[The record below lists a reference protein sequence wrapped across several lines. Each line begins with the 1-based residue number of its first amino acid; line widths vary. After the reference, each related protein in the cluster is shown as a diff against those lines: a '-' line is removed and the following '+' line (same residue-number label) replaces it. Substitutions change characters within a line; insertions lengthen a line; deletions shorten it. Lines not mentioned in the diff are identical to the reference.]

1 MAIHPLNAIKDF
13 MITSVIPKLPFIDK
27 QKTADFYKVLGFAI
41 TSDYP
46 DYLIA
51 TSGKLE
57 LHFFSFPLLEPSK
70 SDFMIYLRVDDIDT
84 LYENVRQKLSIHPNG
99 KLNTKAWGQREFAIT
114 DPNGTLITFGQAV

>member
-1 MAIHPLNAIKDF
+1 
-13 MITSVIPKLPFIDK
+13 MITSVIPKLPYINK
-27 QKTADFYKVLGFAI
+27 QKTADFYKVLGFTI

-57 LHFFSFPLLEPSK
+57 LHFFSFPSLEPSK

-84 LYENVRQKLSIHPNG
+84 LYENVGQKLSIHTNG
-99 KLNTKAWGQREFAIT
+99 KLETKSWGQREFSMT